1 MNKPETKKLL
11 DIIKGYYNSQF
22 FIDEYVINAWVDAM
36 NPYDLQD
43 AIEHLQT
50 YLKERPDEPPKP
62 HTFKQGLYTHE
73 EKMQIKNSDYTVEC
87 NLCHRWMPYGEYEE
101 HYERC
106 LDIQYLIS
114 VAKEKGEDITRD
126 YLEGCRQ
133 EVINALLNKYKPK
146 KAEIK
151 NDNNLSK

>member
-11 DIIKGYYNSQF
+11 DTIKGYYNSQF
-22 FIDEYVINAWVDAM
+22 FIDEYVTKAWIDSM
-36 NPYDLQD
+36 EPYDLDD

-73 EKMQIKNSDYTVEC
+73 EKMRVKNSDYIVEC
-87 NLCHRWMPYGEYEE
+87 NMCHRWMPYGEYEE

-106 LDIQYLIS
+106 LLIKSLLVVLNDGSQKVTEDDLEKYDIQTLS
-114 VAKEKGEDITRD
+114 RVWD
-126 YLEGCRQ
+126 
-133 EVINALLNKYKPK
+133 KYVPLQK
-146 KAEIK
+146 EIK
-151 NDNNLSK
+151 KFD